1 MVSAKRFGFTNAMLA
16 SALRCSLSTVEQLA
30 KSAGLAPVYKTV
42 DTSAGEFASATPYYY
57 SSYFPAITRVSHW
70 VIVC

>member
-42 DTSAGEFASATPYYY
+42 DTSAGSLLVRPRTITAVISR
-57 SSYFPAITRVSHW
+57 AITRVSHW